1 MITIVERMRRAGPF
15 KGAQGR
21 LAEFLEREYPQVPFQ
36 SLGEIAHASGVGK
49 ATVSR
54 FVQRMGYGDFG
65 ELKDE
70 LRDELYARAVSPAA
84 RHARARETADVRA
97 VLERQRAG
105 CLADVEATLATL
117 DPASVATLCA
127 DLARAARVWVYG
139 QRFSYGI
146 AFNLALHLRQLLPD
160 ARIVDGGAG
169 TVADGF
175 SGVTSADHVV
185 IVAHARIGRDK
196 RPLARYLAERG
207 VPYSLLT
214 DLPDTDRPEGPDD
227 FVARAR
233 TVLRARTAGV
243 GAFHDYAASLALVH
257 ALVAALEVAAPT
269 ARARLTD
276 AELALAAFDAFARP
290 SPGGGR

>member
-15 KGAQGR
+15 RGAQGR

-54 FVQRMGYGDFG
+54 FVQRMGYGDFS

-84 RHARARETADVRA
+84 RHARTRETADVRA

-105 CLADVEATLATL
+105 CLADVEATLAAL

-127 DLARAARVWVYG
+127 DLARAARVWIYG

-214 DLPDTDRPEGPDD
+214 DLPEGSDD
-227 FVARAR
+227 FVSRAR

-269 ARARLTD
+269 ARSRLTD
-276 AELALAAFDAFARP
+276 AELALNAFDAFARS
-290 SPGGGR
+290 SPGGDR

>member
-1 MITIVERMRRAGPF
+1 MITVVERMRRIGPF
-15 KGAQGR
+15 KGAQAR
-21 LAEFLEREYPQVPFQ
+21 LAEFLEREYAQVPFQ
-36 SLGEIAHASGVGK
+36 SLGEIAEASGVGK

-54 FVQRMGYGDFG
+54 FVQRMGYGDFS

-70 LRDELYARAVSPAA
+70 LRAELYARAVSPVA
-84 RHARARETADVRA
+84 RHAWTRETADVRA
-97 VLERQRAG
+97 VLEEQRTH
-105 CLADVEATLATL
+105 CLADVEATLAAL
-117 DPASVATLCA
+117 DPAAVATLCA

-139 QRFSYGI
+139 QRFSHGI

-185 IVAHARIGRDK
+185 IVAHTRIGRDK
-196 RPLARYLAERG
+196 LALARYLAERG

-214 DLPDTDRPEGPDD
+214 DLPDGADAFTS
-227 FVARAR
+227 RAR
-233 TVLRARTAGV
+233 TVLRARTSGV
-243 GAFHDYAASLALVH
+243 GAFRDYAASLALVH

-269 ARARLTD
+269 ARSRLTD
-276 AELALAAFDAFARP
+276 AEIALASLDAFANTT
-290 SPGGGR
+290 PGGGR

>member
-1 MITIVERMRRAGPF
+1 MITIVERMRRAGPL
-15 KGAQGR
+15 KGARGR
-21 LAEFLEREYPQVPFQ
+21 LAEFLEREYAQVPFQ

-65 ELKDE
+65 ELKDQ
-70 LRDELYARAVSPAA
+70 LRDELYVRDVSPVA
-84 RHARARETADVRA
+84 RHARTRDTADVRA
-97 VLERQRAG
+97 VLDEQRAACVG
-105 CLADVEATLATL
+105 DVEATLAAL
-117 DPASVATLCA
+117 DPAAVATLCT
-127 DLARAARVWVYG
+127 DLARAARVWVFG

-160 ARIVDGGAG
+160 ARIVDGSAG

-196 RPLARYLAERG
+196 LPLTRYLADRG

-214 DLPDTDRPEGPDD
+214 DLPEGAGD
-227 FVARAR
+227 VTSRAR

-257 ALVAALEVAAPT
+257 ALVAALELAAPT
-269 ARARLTD
+269 ARSRLTD
-276 AELALAAFDAFARP
+276 AELALTSFDVFAHAG
-290 SPGGGR
+290 PGGGR